1 MENDTRIGVDIAKA
15 VFQVA
20 VEDRPGRVT
29 RTPRLKRDQF
39 LSFFAQQPPATVFME
54 ACGSAHYWARRIEEL
69 GHRVILLPPH
79 QVRPYVQRNKTDR
92 TDAKGILEA
101 ARNTDIRPVP
111 IKTVPQQIVT
121 TLHRMRQGYMTER
134 TAKLNRLRGLLR
146 ELGMFIP
153 VGAEKVVPKVWELL
167 GDADSEIPDTLRP
180 FFAEGCHEIRKI
192 EENVKKVEAQ
202 LKALSKQLPAIAHL
216 LSIPG
221 IGLLTATALVAFLG
235 DVRRFPSGRHLASYL
250 GLTPREFSSGSKRYL
265 GRISK
270 RGDGYLRTLLIHG
283 ARSVLH
289 HAQTHKE
296 DRLRSWAMNLEKTHP
311 RNKAAVAIANKMAR
325 LVWAVWTRHK
335 PYTETKVAA

>member
-1 MENDTRIGVDIAKA
+1 
-15 VFQVA
+15 
-20 VEDRPGRVT
+20 
-29 RTPRLKRDQF
+29 
-39 LSFFAQQPPATVFME
+39 
-54 ACGSAHYWARRIEEL
+54 
-69 GHRVILLPPH
+69 
-79 QVRPYVQRNKTDR
+79 
-92 TDAKGILEA
+92 
-101 ARNTDIRPVP
+101 
-111 IKTVPQQIVT
+111 
-121 TLHRMRQGYMTER
+121 
-134 TAKLNRLRGLLR
+134 
-146 ELGMFIP
+146 
-153 VGAEKVVPKVWELL
+153 VVPKVWELL